1 MDAIIKNID
10 KGLGVIDK
18 SHLKDDWVYSN
29 TFKDGLNK
37 PEFDTDK
44 NQYITNDL
52 ETPFGSVI
60 LFDYRLLHYG
70 IYNTTNYSR
79 ISLEF
84 TILLINNE
92 IFSNRRSWSFCS
104 PLH

>member
-1 MDAIIKNID
+1 M
-10 KGLGVIDK
+10 DK

-60 LFDYRLLHYG
+60 LFGLHFALWNLQY
-70 IYNTTNYSR
+70 Y
-79 ISLEF
+79 
-84 TILLINNE
+84 
-92 IFSNRRSWSFCS
+92 
-104 PLH
+104 